1 MLTPIY
7 KSTFKKDFKRI
18 IKRGKDPTKIK
29 NVVKLLCE
37 QQPLPASL
45 CDHPLRGEYAGYRD
59 CHIEPDLLLIY
70 RIDHGQ
76 LQLICL
82 RLGSHSDL
90 F

>member
-1 MLTPIY
+1 MLTPVL
-7 KSTFKKDFKRI
+7 KRQFVRDYQLALR
-18 IKRGKDPTKIK
+18 RGKSRAKIER
-29 NVVKLLCE
+29 VLELLCK

-45 CDHPLRGEYAGYRD
+45 CDHPLRGEYAGCRD

-76 LQLICL
+76 LHLICL